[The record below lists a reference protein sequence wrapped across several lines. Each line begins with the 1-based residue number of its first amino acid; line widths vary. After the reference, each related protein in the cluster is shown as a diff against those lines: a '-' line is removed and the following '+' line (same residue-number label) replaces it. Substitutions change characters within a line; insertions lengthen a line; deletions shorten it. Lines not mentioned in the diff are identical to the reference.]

1 MMVELA
7 ILTVTLL
14 GLGILGRA
22 KMTGIERIFNKVNQW
37 MNKW

>member
-1 MMVELA
+1 MVELA

-22 KMTGIERIFNKVNQW
+22 KMAGFERIFNRINQW

>member
-1 MMVELA
+1 MVELA